1 MKIAISGKGGVG
13 KSTLA
18 AALALLMAEK
28 KRKVLALDADPAA
41 NLANAIGIPAE
52 QREKIVPISKQK
64 ALIEERTGAKV
75 NQYGQMFK
83 LNPEVSDI
91 ADKYAVNYNG
101 VSLLVVGAIEK
112 GGSGCACPEN
122 ILVRALVTNLV
133 LHRNEVLIM
142 DMEAGVEHLG
152 RATVSGVDGLLIVV
166 EPGQRSVDCA
176 KSIIG
181 MAHDIGLR
189 KLHIIANRVTC
200 REDDTFIKNSF
211 PDREILGVIPFS
223 EKVRRSDMNG
233 VSVLEKIEPETRKAF
248 ESILNNLERMF
259 K

>member
-41 NLANAIGIPAE
+41 NLANAIGIPEE
-52 QREKIVPISKQK
+52 QREKIIPISKQK

-91 ADKYAVNYNG
+91 ADKYAMNYNG

-112 GGSGCACPEN
+112 GGSGCACPES
-122 ILVRALVTNLV
+122 ILVRALVTDLV
-133 LHRNEVLIM
+133 LHRNETLIM

-152 RATVSGVDGLLIVV
+152 RATVSGVDGMLIVV

-176 KSIIG
+176 KMIIG
-181 MAHDIGLR
+181 MANDIGLR
-189 KLHIIANRVTC
+189 KLYIVANRVTC
-200 REDDTFIKNSF
+200 REDETFIKNSF
-211 PDREILGVIPFS
+211 PDREVLGVIPFS

-233 VSVLEKIEPETRKAF
+233 SSVLDNIEPVTRKAF
-248 ESILNNLERMF
+248 ESILSNMERMF

>member
-1 MKIAISGKGGVG
+1 
-13 KSTLA
+13 
-18 AALALLMAEK
+18 
-28 KRKVLALDADPAA
+28 
-41 NLANAIGIPAE
+41 
-52 QREKIVPISKQK
+52 
-64 ALIEERTGAKV
+64 
-75 NQYGQMFK
+75 MFK

-181 MAHDIGLR
+181 MA
-189 KLHIIANRVTC
+189 ASPPVPPMVAPT
-200 REDDTFIKNSF
+200 
-211 PDREILGVIPFS
+211 
-223 EKVRRSDMNG
+223 
-233 VSVLEKIEPETRKAF
+233 A
-248 ESILNNLERMF
+248 
-259 K
+259 

>member
-152 RATVSGVDGLLIVV
+152 RATVSGVDGLLIGV